1 MSFVCLKEM
10 RSDLIIALYPGGHL
24 WLFTSYQGRN
34 DKGRFYRSRQ
44 EESQLLF
51 RQWMPDDPTPFIQNE
66 AVVPEV
72 GAGEERLQIVDL
84 ILLGLG
90 QQV

>member
-1 MSFVCLKEM
+1 MPDDQSQ
-10 RSDLIIALYPGGHL
+10 YPDNTDTVNTFIPPPSLMKAGP
-24 WLFTSYQGRN
+24 SCYQR
-34 DKGRFYRSRQ
+34 
-44 EESQLLF
+44 
-51 RQWMPDDPTPFIQNE
+51 MPDDPTPFIQNE

-72 GAGEERLQIVDL
+72 GTGEERLQIVDL

>member
-1 MSFVCLKEM
+1 MM
-10 RSDLIIALYPGGHL
+10 SDLIIALHPGGLCGCSLHPRA
-24 WLFTSYQGRN
+24 TTTKAGS
-34 DKGRFYRSRQ
+34 KQ

-51 RQWMPDDPTPFIQNE
+51 CQWMPDDPTPFIQKE

-72 GAGEERLQIVDL
+72 RAGEERLQIIDL